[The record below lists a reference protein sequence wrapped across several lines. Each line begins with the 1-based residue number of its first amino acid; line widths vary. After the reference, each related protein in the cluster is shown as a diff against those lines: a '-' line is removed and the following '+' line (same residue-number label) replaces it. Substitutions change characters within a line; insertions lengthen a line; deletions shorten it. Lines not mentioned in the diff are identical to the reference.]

1 MEMHELISKAWDDPA
16 FKQKL
21 LSEPKTTIEET
32 LGITLPEE
40 IEIFIHEQTPTVLHL
55 ILPMKPDSAGDAG

>member
-1 MEMHELISKAWDDPA
+1 MEMHELITHAWDDPA

-21 LSEPKTTIEET
+21 LSQPKETIEQE

-40 IEIFIHEQTPTVLHL
+40 IEIFIHEQTPTALHL
-55 ILPMKPDSAGDAG
+55 ILPMKPDSGEDE